1 MRSVA
6 FLCAFFL
13 VTASASAADVAASS
27 RVDAVTVYPDGATV
41 TRIVAVDLPAG
52 DSTLIL
58 SDLPPNLD
66 ATSLRVEG
74 ETNTPLAIG
83 SIDARAPKAVPP
95 ADLPELE
102 KKIEAARDQS
112 SALADK
118 IAAQTARK
126 HFTERFANEVPLGLG
141 EKAEARPLAEW
152 RSAFTAVA
160 DDITAADDAIREL
173 KLAKREID
181 REIARLDAQARANP
195 PRKMEVRIDVA
206 AQASASGTL
215 RVSYSVRGARWTPLY
230 DARLDSGGR
239 DRKPALELVRRAE
252 IVQQTGEDW
261 TDAALSVSTVRTAK
275 GGSAPELNPV
285 IVRFN
290 EPQVAQQ
297 DELKVRGIAPAP
309 APPPLARGGNR
320 LVQDA
325 AAGIGGDV
333 SGEEPAL
340 ERQATLQTD
349 GYQAVFRVPGRISV
363 ATQEGAKSFRI
374 GTATIAPDLVV
385 RSTPALDPTA
395 FLEASFKNAEEA
407 PLLPGRVSL
416 YRDGIFVGRGAVAL
430 AGKDELVHLG
440 FGADDQIKVTRTVQH
455 KTEGSTGLITSSK
468 TDDREF
474 RISVRNGHGWPA
486 KVIIEDQQPVSE
498 TEDVQVELLPT
509 TTKPTE
515 TNPHDRRGVLS
526 WTLDLQ
532 AREQREITL
541 AWRVRWP
548 AAKSVVYDP
557 PRL

>member
-6 FLCAFFL
+6 FLCAYFL
-13 VTASASAADVAASS
+13 VTASASAADVVASS

-41 TRIVAVDLPAG
+41 TRLVAVDLPAG
-52 DSTLIL
+52 DSTLMV

-66 ATSLRVEG
+66 TTSLRVEG
-74 ETNTPLAIG
+74 ETGTPLTIG
-83 SIDARAPKAVPP
+83 SIDARAPKAASP

-102 KKIEAARDQS
+102 KRIEAARDQS
-112 SALADK
+112 GALADK

-126 HFTERFANEVPLGLG
+126 HFAERFANEVPLGLG

-160 DDITAADDAIREL
+160 DDLTAADDAVREL

-181 REIARLDAQARANP
+181 REIARLEAQARANP

-206 AQASASGTL
+206 AQAAASGAL
-215 RVSYSVRGARWTPLY
+215 RVSYSVRGARWMPLY
-230 DARLDSGGR
+230 DARLDTSGR

-261 TDAALSVSTVRTAK
+261 TDVALSVSTVRTAK

-309 APPPLARGGNR
+309 APPPMARAFNR
-320 LVQDA
+320 PTEDA
-325 AAGIGGDV
+325 AGLAGDV
-333 SGEEPAL
+333 SREEPAT
-340 ERQATLQTD
+340 ERQATLQTG

-416 YRDGIFVGRGAVAL
+416 YRDGMFVGRGAVAL

-474 RISVRNGHGWPA
+474 RITVRNGHVWPV

-532 AREQREITL
+532 ASEQREITL

>member
-6 FLCAFFL
+6 FLCAYFL
-13 VTASASAADVAASS
+13 VTASASAADVVASS

-41 TRIVAVDLPAG
+41 TRLVAVDLPAG
-52 DSTLIL
+52 DSTLMV

-66 ATSLRVEG
+66 TTSLRVEG
-74 ETNTPLAIG
+74 ETSTPLTIG
-83 SIDARAPKAVPP
+83 SIDARAPKAAPP

-112 SALADK
+112 GALADK

-126 HFTERFANEVPLGLG
+126 HFAERFANEVPLGLG

-160 DDITAADDAIREL
+160 DDLTAADDAVREL

-181 REIARLDAQARANP
+181 REIARLEAQARANP

-206 AQASASGTL
+206 AQAAASGAL
-215 RVSYSVRGARWTPLY
+215 RVSYSVRGARWMPLY
-230 DARLDSGGR
+230 DARLDTSGR

-261 TDAALSVSTVRTAK
+261 TDVPLSVSTVRTAK

-309 APPPLARGGNR
+309 APPPMARAFNR
-320 LVQDA
+320 PTEDA
-325 AAGIGGDV
+325 AGLAGDV
-333 SGEEPAL
+333 SREEPAT
-340 ERQATLQTD
+340 ERQATLQTG

-416 YRDGIFVGRGAVAL
+416 YRDGMFVGRGAVAL

-474 RISVRNGHGWPA
+474 RITVRNGHVWPV

-532 AREQREITL
+532 ASEQREITL

>member
-13 VTASASAADVAASS
+13 VTTSASAADVAASS

-41 TRIVAVDLPAG
+41 TRIVTVDLPAG

-66 ATSLRVEG
+66 TTSLRVEG
-74 ETNTPLAIG
+74 ETSTPLMIG

-102 KKIEAARDQS
+102 RKIEAARDQS

-126 HFTERFANEVPLGLG
+126 HFAERFANEVPLGLG

-206 AQASASGTL
+206 AQALASGTL
-215 RVSYSVRGARWTPLY
+215 RVSYSVRGARWAPLY

-239 DRKPALELVRRAE
+239 DRKPTLELVRRAE

-261 TDAALSVSTVRTAK
+261 ADVALSVSTVRTAK

-297 DELKVRGIAPAP
+297 DEDKAPKVRGMAPAAPAP
-309 APPPLARGGNR
+309 APPEQQVFRFGGN
-320 LVQDA
+320 QKFGDA
-325 AAGIGGDV
+325 AQE
-333 SGEEPAL
+333 S
-340 ERQATLQTD
+340 QATLETD
-349 GYQAVFRVPGRISV
+349 GYQAVFQVPGRISV

-374 GTATIAPDLVV
+374 GTATIAPDLLV

-416 YRDGIFVGRGAVAL
+416 YRDGIFVGRGALAL

-440 FGADDQIKVTRTVQH
+440 FGADDQIKVTRSVQH

-474 RISVRNGHGWPA
+474 RISVRNGHDWPA